1 MSVATTMKVAAGA
14 CVATTAILACGYLAD
29 PSPLLFSLVIT
40 FGVTSY
46 HFVMRFAVAAVVNA
60 AMHNRADYT
69 KSHYQVGAREMALY
83 QRLHVKHWKNH
94 MPTYSPERFDPRRH
108 SWDEIAQTMCQ
119 SEVVHE
125 VIVMLSFLP
134 IALAP
139 LLGSWSAFITTSVV
153 AAGIDTAF
161 VIMQRYN
168 RARIVKMLK
177 RKRR

>member
-1 MSVATTMKVAAGA
+1 MKVAAGA
-14 CVATTAILACGYLAD
+14 CVAATAILACAYAATL
-29 PSPLLFSLVIT
+29 SPLLFTLAIT

-46 HFVMRFAVAAVVNA
+46 HFVMRFAVAAAVNA
-60 AMHNRADYT
+60 IMHNRADYT
-69 KSHYQVGAREMALY
+69 KSHYQVGPREMTLY
-83 QRLHVKHWKNH
+83 HHLHVKHWKNR

-125 VIVMLSFLP
+125 VIVVLSFLP
-134 IALAP
+134 IVMTP
-139 LLGSWSAFITTSVV
+139 WLGSWSAFIITSIV
-153 AAGIDTAF
+153 AAGIDTTF

-177 RKRR
+177 RKRHQG